1 MNKIFLVFIG
11 GGIGSVFRH
20 LIGVLLSSCETL
32 VFPLATFI
40 ANLLGCF
47 IIGLLVGKVN
57 LSSKMNL
64 LLVTG
69 FCGGFTTFS
78 TFSKES
84 LLLIEQNH
92 VILALT
98 YILTSILIGTI
109 LVWIGYSITNT
120 KNKINAKNI

>member
-1 MNKIFLVFIG
+1 MNKILLVFIG
-11 GGIGSVFRH
+11 GGIGSICRH
-20 LIGVLLSSCETL
+20 LISVSLTPLDHSS
-32 VFPLATFI
+32 FPFATFI
-40 ANLLGCF
+40 ANLLGCL

-84 LLLIEQNH
+84 LLLFEHHQPM
-92 VILALT
+92 LAIT
-98 YILTSILIGTI
+98 YILSSIIIGTI
-109 LVWIGYSITNT
+109 LVWIGYFITHKHQEN
-120 KNKINAKNI
+120 